1 MGPYPRPEDMAEM
14 SFDHLR
20 MLRDLAPPAVQATLA
35 PYEHRAF
42 AREYV
47 GDNPLRALQMLGAVP
62 GYQAYK
68 GLFGGSRSAP
78 SWDQVGQGYLG
89 TWEGLAKSFLGSR

>member
-1 MGPYPRPEDMAEM
+1 MGPYPRPEEM
-14 SFDHLR
+14 EQMPFAQLM
-20 MLRDLAPPAVQATLA
+20 MLRESAPPAVQGVLS

-47 GDNPLRALQMLGAVP
+47 GENPLRALQMLGAVP
-62 GYQAYK
+62 GYQVYK

-78 SWDQVGQGYLG
+78 AWEQLSQGYVG
-89 TWEGLAKSFLGSR
+89 TWEGLVNSFLGAR